1 MVDLFEKYKNAKIK
15 FKRKWWLTKCSLKM
29 AENYIVL
36 LSYKMT
42 KYRRDQQKSEWY
54 NDNLIIIAANHK
66 FCGDEVAKE
75 CKRRN
80 IAHSYVDFY
89 KITVDPVT
97 ECMVEKPR
105 YKIHIKETGPKV
117 QDLVDWAVLKFN
129 AEEKLITDEGIRKW
143 NVWIQV
149 KNEEE

>member
-1 MVDLFEKYKNAKIK
+1 
-15 FKRKWWLTKCSLKM
+15 M
-29 AENYIVL
+29 ANYVRP

-42 KYRRDQQKSEWY
+42 MYRRDQQKPEWY
-54 NDNLIIIAANHK
+54 NENLIIIQTRHK
-66 FCGDEVAKE
+66 QYGDEIAKE

-80 IAHSYVDFY
+80 IVHSYVDFY
-89 KITVDPVT
+89 
-97 ECMVEKPR
+97 MVKVSPLTGGIVEEPR

-129 AEEKLITDEGIRKW
+129 AEEKLITDWGCNKW

-149 KNEEE
+149 KDEEE

>member
-1 MVDLFEKYKNAKIK
+1 
-15 FKRKWWLTKCSLKM
+15 M
-29 AENYIVL
+29 AENYITP

-66 FCGDEVAKE
+66 FYGDEVAKE
-75 CKRRN
+75 CKRHN

-97 ECMVEKPR
+97 GCMVEEPR

-129 AEEKLITDEGIRKW
+129 AEEKLITDWGCNLW

-149 KNEEE
+149 KDEEE